1 MNRRAF
7 VTGVGAVLAA
17 PRGAEAQQAAKR
29 MYRIGFLAVGDASS
43 SSPYRSAFTDGMRQ
57 LEYHEA
63 KDYSIEARYAEGK
76 LDRLRT
82 LAAELVELKV
92 DVIVLGSIPAALAA
106 QDTTNNIPIVV
117 AAGWQWSRGKSGTA
131 RTEYHRARRSRSRT
145 RR

>member
-7 VTGVGAVLAA
+7 VAGLGAVLAA
-17 PRGAEAQQAAKR
+17 PLGAEAQQPAKR
-29 MYRIGFLAVGDASS
+29 MHRIGFLAVGDASS

-57 LEYHEA
+57 LGYHEA

-117 AAGWQWSRGKSGTA
+117 AAAGDFVGNGLVA
-131 RTEYHRARRSRSRT
+131 
-145 RR
+145 